1 MALKELILP
10 GAGGRKPRDSR
21 SIKISYAI
29 NAVAILALFFVL
41 FGVNESGALTSYVR
55 GIVVVSCIAII
66 MTTSLNLTLGLLGQ
80 LTLGCCSFQMI
91 GAYTAALLSKLMVAN
106 GWLADADVARFLLV
120 TLAAGLMALVFG
132 ILVGIPALRLRGDYL
147 AIITLGFGEIVRVVI
162 QNLKFAGGQGLDAGQ
177 AGQALVGIDRLADSH
192 LYIVFWITIATVAF
206 LFLFARSRFG
216 RAVKSIREDEIAAGA
231 SGINVTFYKVLTFG
245 ISAFFAGIAG
255 SIFAQH
261 LGTLQPANAG
271 WLYSVNYVIMV
282 VFGGMGSMTGSVISA
297 IGLTILPE
305 ALRAFADYRMLAYSV
320 ALVLV
325 MIFRPQGIFGSWE
338 FSLTRM
344 LKRIFRGGNGGGDQG
359 GHAVLSTTFVEPK
372 NPDEP
377 VVVGDIGAAGV
388 DEASRPDDVSHSR
401 HGRPQVKP
409 GGISAAWGTPK
420 AQTAGEVG
428 A

>member
-1 MALKELILP
+1 MSRSLVIP
-10 GAGGRKPRDSR
+10 GAGTDRPREAR
-21 SIKISYAI
+21 SIRASYLVNAIAVVALFLALVGINQAGVLSSYA
-29 NAVAILALFFVL
+29 
-41 FGVNESGALTSYVR
+41 R
-55 GIVVVSCIAII
+55 GIVVVSCIAVI

-106 GWLADADVARFLLV
+106 GVLVDAEVARFLLV
-120 TLAAGLMALVFG
+120 TLAAGLMALAFG

-147 AIITLGFGEIVRVVI
+147 AIITLGFGEIVRVI
-162 QNLKFAGGQGLDAGQ
+162 LQNLTFAGGQGLGQGQ
-177 AGQALVGIDRLADSH
+177 AGQALVGIDRLADNH
-192 LYIVFWITIATVAF
+192 LYIVFWIMAATVAF

-245 ISAFFAGIAG
+245 ISAFFAGVAG
-255 SIFAQH
+255 SLFAQH

-282 VFGGMGSMTGSVISA
+282 VFGGMGSMTGSVLAA
-297 IGLTILPE
+297 IGLTLLPE
-305 ALRAFADYRMLAYSV
+305 VLRAFADYRMLAYSV

-338 FSLTRM
+338 FSLSRV
-344 LKRIFRGGNGGGDQG
+344 LRRLFGGGTGPGQG
-359 GHAVLSTTFVEPK
+359 PAGHAVLSTTLFEPK
-372 NPDEP
+372 PKAA
-377 VVVGDIGAAGV
+377 GAASDDAGEPARV
-388 DEASRPDDVSHSR
+388 DAAKTGGD
-401 HGRPQVKP
+401 P
-409 GGISAAWGTPK
+409 GPK
-420 AQTAGEVG
+420 AAPGAATLRGEVR